1 MLSNNISEYAS
12 NEDWPEL
19 KCILKRLYS
28 DFIVIEIPKDGN
40 ILKPNFNNN
49 CYDEEEN
56 NEENKTEAV
65 ELPKE
70 LDCINEQISKF
81 SQIAEGEIEECII
94 DLKDFAKDVR
104 KQLYEFIRNKFGKTL
119 QTDCKDGI
127 LTVKKAKGNDNR
139 KRRFW
144 PSDRDDYLHFTITK
158 ENMDTNTCID
168 LIATRLNLKPSHFS
182 VSGTKDRRAITVQR
196 VSAYRVEKRRLCR
209 QNFRG
214 LWLSDFGYSKTKLE
228 LGDATGNYFSI
239 ILRDIDDNFN
249 QEEFNKRIEQWKSN
263 GFLNYFG
270 SQRFGACGVQTAGI
284 GRLILNQKWEE
295 AVKALLKPR
304 SDSSMKINKC
314 LKHYTDSGN
323 AKEAL
328 QLLKYPDRSSNI
340 EISLLRFLSNYPN
353 GYKGALL
360 ALPINVRTMYV
371 HAYQSAVFNH
381 ILSRRK
387 KSFGLKYLPGDL
399 DIQGNVLNDEAN
411 KIENVCLPLPSFE
424 NKLPENEVGE
434 WYKQIAKD
442 DEIDYESFKKIESH
456 FGLGNVYR
464 PFIVKP
470 KDVSWQLLEYSFRD
484 EQLQICEFIPK
495 NESNEKQNEQL
506 KELMIKEEK
515 VKKALKIQFT
525 LPSGTYATIAL
536 RELMRIDFSKEA
548 QKEMELACLDVK
560 KEENK
565 IKEEVE

>member
-1 MLSNNISEYAS
+1 MFSNNITEYVS
-12 NEDWPEL
+12 GEVWPEL

-28 DFIVIEIPKDGN
+28 DFVVIEIPKDGN
-40 ILKPNFNNN
+40 ILKPNYNNN
-49 CYDEEEN
+49 EEEN
-56 NEENKTEAV
+56 EDKEEDNGENKTNSA

-70 LDCINEQISKF
+70 LDCISEQISKF
-81 SQIAEGEIEECII
+81 SQIVEGEIEECVI
-94 DLKDFAKDVR
+94 DLKEFSKDVR
-104 KQLYEFIRNKFGKTL
+104 KQLYDFIRNNFKDQL
-119 QTDCKDGI
+119 QTNCKDGI
-127 LTVKKAKGNDNR
+127 LTVEKAKWNDNR
-139 KRRFW
+139 KRKFW
-144 PSDRDDYLHFTITK
+144 PNDRGDYLHFTITK

-168 LIATRLNLKPSHFS
+168 LIANRLNLKPSLFS

-196 VSAYRVEKRRLCR
+196 VSAYRIEKRRLCR

-214 LWLSDFGYSKTKLE
+214 LWLSDFGYFKTKLE

-239 ILRDIDDNFN
+239 ILRDVDNN
-249 QEEFNKRIEQWKSN
+249 LNLEEFDKRVQQWKTN

-270 SQRFGACGVQTAGI
+270 SQRFGACGVQTAEI

-304 SDSSMKINKC
+304 SDSSSTKINEC

-328 QLLKYPDRSSNI
+328 QLLRYPDRFSSI

-360 ALPINVRTMYV
+360 ALPRNVRTMYV

-387 KSFGLKYLPGDL
+387 KSFGLACLPGDL
-399 DIQGNVLNDEAN
+399 DVLGNILTDETC

-464 PFIVKP
+464 PFISKP
-470 KDVSWQLLEYSFRD
+470 QDVSWQLLEYSFRD
-484 EQLQICEFIPK
+484 EQLQTCEFIPK
-495 NESNEKQNEQL
+495 NELKEEQNEQI
-506 KELMIKEEK
+506 KKEEK
-515 VKKALKIQFT
+515 VFKALKLLFT

-536 RELMRIDFSKEA
+536 RELMRMDFSKES
-548 QKEMELACLDVK
+548 QKEMELACSGKK
-560 KEENK
+560 KE
-565 IKEEVE
+565 I

>member
-127 LTVKKAKGNDNR
+127 LTVKKAKG
-139 KRRFW
+139 
-144 PSDRDDYLHFTITK
+144 
-158 ENMDTNTCID
+158 
-168 LIATRLNLKPSHFS
+168 LKPSHFS

-360 ALPINVRTMYV
+360 ALPRNVRT
-371 HAYQSAVFNH
+371 
-381 ILSRRK
+381 IRK

>member
-1 MLSNNISEYAS
+1 MFSNNITEYVSE
-12 NEDWPEL
+12 EDWPEL
-19 KCILKRLYS
+19 RCILKRLYS
-28 DFIVIEIPKDGN
+28 DFVVIEIPKDGN
-40 ILKPNFNNN
+40 ILKPNYNNN
-49 CYDEEEN
+49 EEENEDKEEN
-56 NEENKTEAV
+56 NEENKTNSG

-70 LDCINEQISKF
+70 LECISEQISKF
-81 SQIAEGEIEECII
+81 PQIVEGEIEDCVI
-94 DLKDFAKDVR
+94 DLKEFSKDVR
-104 KQLYEFIRNKFGKTL
+104 KQLYDFIRNNFKDQL
-119 QTDCKDGI
+119 QTNCKDGI
-127 LTVKKAKGNDNR
+127 LTVEKAKWNENR
-139 KRRFW
+139 KRNFW
-144 PSDRDDYLHFTITK
+144 PNDRGDYLHFTITK

-168 LIATRLNLKPSHFS
+168 LIANRLNLKPSLFS

-196 VSAYRVEKRRLCR
+196 VSAYRIEKRRLCR

-214 LWLSDFGYSKTKLE
+214 LWLSDFGYFKTKLE

-239 ILRDIDDNFN
+239 ILRDIDNN
-249 QEEFNKRIEQWKSN
+249 LNLEEFEQRVQQWKTN

-270 SQRFGACGVQTAGI
+270 SQRFGACGVQTAEI

-304 SDSSMKINKC
+304 SDSSSTKINEC
-314 LKHYTDSGN
+314 LKHFTDSGN

-328 QLLKYPDRSSNI
+328 QLLKYPDRFSSI

-360 ALPINVRTMYV
+360 ALPRNVRTMYV

-381 ILSRRK
+381 IVSRRK
-387 KSFGLKYLPGDL
+387 KSFGLACLPGDL
-399 DIQGNVLNDEAN
+399 DVLGNILTDETC

-464 PFIVKP
+464 PFISKP
-470 KDVSWQLLEYSFRD
+470 QDVSWQLLEYSFRD
-484 EQLQICEFIPK
+484 EQLQTCEFIPK
-495 NESNEKQNEQL
+495 NEVKEEQNEEKKQ
-506 KELMIKEEK
+506 EK
-515 VKKALKIQFT
+515 VFKALKLQFT

-536 RELMRIDFSKEA
+536 RELMRIDFSKES
-548 QKEMELACLDVK
+548 QKEMELACLGK
-560 KEENK
+560 KEE
-565 IKEEVE
+565 I

>member
-1 MLSNNISEYAS
+1 MFSNNITEYVSEE
-12 NEDWPEL
+12 NWPEL

-28 DFIVIEIPKDGN
+28 DFVVIEIPKDGN
-40 ILKPNFNNN
+40 ILKPNYNNN
-49 CYDEEEN
+49 EEEN
-56 NEENKTEAV
+56 EDKEENNGENKTNSA

-70 LDCINEQISKF
+70 LECKSEQMSKF
-81 SQIAEGEIEECII
+81 SQIVEGEIEDCVV
-94 DLKDFAKDVR
+94 DLKEFSKDVR
-104 KQLYEFIRNKFGKTL
+104 KQLYDFIRNNFKDQL
-119 QTDCKDGI
+119 QTNCKDGI
-127 LTVKKAKGNDNR
+127 LTVKKARWNENR
-139 KRRFW
+139 KRKFW
-144 PSDRDDYLHFTITK
+144 PNDRGDYLHFTITK

-168 LIATRLNLKPSHFS
+168 LIANRLNLKPSLFS

-196 VSAYRVEKRRLCR
+196 VSAYRIEKRRLCR

-214 LWLSDFGYSKTKLE
+214 LWLSDFGYFKTKLE

-239 ILRDIDDNFN
+239 ILRDVDNN
-249 QEEFNKRIEQWKSN
+249 LNLEEFDKRIQKWKTN

-270 SQRFGACGVQTAGI
+270 SQRFGACGVQTAEI

-304 SDSSMKINKC
+304 SDSSSSKITEC

-328 QLLKYPDRSSNI
+328 QLLRYPDRFSSI

-360 ALPINVRTMYV
+360 ALPRNVRTMYV

-387 KSFGLKYLPGDL
+387 KSFGLACLPDDL
-399 DIQGNVLNDEAN
+399 DVLGNILTDEAS

-464 PFIVKP
+464 PFISKP
-470 KDVSWQLLEYSFRD
+470 QDVSWQLLEYSLRD
-484 EQLQICEFIPK
+484 EQLQTCEFIPK
-495 NESNEKQNEQL
+495 NEFKEEQ
-506 KELMIKEEK
+506 KEQIKKEEK
-515 VKKALKIQFT
+515 VFKALKLQFT

-536 RELMRIDFSKEA
+536 RELMRMDFSKES
-548 QKEMELACLDVK
+548 QKEMELACLGK
-560 KEENK
+560 KEE
-565 IKEEVE
+565 V